1 MFAKRK
7 DIQKPSFNLKLGV
20 KVTNLVQPSV
30 MQEFQTV
37 DCSYIDGDEKR
48 VAKSYV
54 DDIYLLF
61 NQQRLLSAGKDTIQA
76 WLNTLT
82 PKSDAL
88 DALRKKCSDS
98 ELMAICKSRYIQ
110 SPSELLA
117 WSEYLNANYDKIIQ
131 DAKLAKDLAD
141 LQAKEAAEKAAKEAA
156 DKAAASGSS
165 SSAAVL
171 GSSSSAAAS
180 K

>member
-1 MFAKRK
+1 MFPNRK
-7 DIQKPSFNLKLGV
+7 NIQKCVFNLSIGSKS
-20 KVTNLVQPSV
+20 TSLVQPSIV
-30 MQEFQTV
+30 KEFNTV
-37 DCSYIDGDEKR
+37 NVTFYDGDDKR
-48 VAKSYV
+48 TAVSVV
-54 DDIYLLF
+54 DDIYMLF

-82 PKSDAL
+82 PKSNAL
-88 DALRKKCSDS
+88 DELRKKCSDS

-131 DAKLAKDLAD
+131 DVKLAKELAE
-141 LQAKEAAEKAAKEAA
+141 LQSKEAPVESAKEPAENVSVV
-156 DKAAASGSS
+156 SGSS
-165 SSAAVL
+165 
-171 GSSSSAAAS
+171 GSAAAS